1 MSETTSF
8 LLDRRRFLVAVGS
21 VVPASGLAAATR
33 SGDRSGSE
41 SSSDSE
47 SAASESESDAADSNA
62 DSQDEP
68 QPDWRLAGF
77 DQTNVGYHPDLT
89 GPTARARQL
98 WRRDVQVQGLV
109 GVGGV
114 VYASTERDVL
124 AFDAETGEERW
135 RTTVC
140 DNVADQNLVYP
151 PAVADGRVF
160 ASTFA
165 EALYALDAETGDAL
179 WTYSLDH
186 QWGGPIL
193 AADDLVVATDDSRR
207 VFAVDAETGREQ
219 WEYHYHEPLPAT
231 PVVADGTLYL
241 GFDDRSALCA
251 IEPETGAFRWE
262 QAGPDD
268 QWVEAMTVAD
278 GTVYAGWGLP
288 GDEPGH
294 LLAIDAETGEEAWR
308 LETEQTVDTEPA
320 VADETLYVHSG
331 GWLRAVDAETGR
343 VLWRFDTEGAFDR
356 DFYHSIEP
364 PVVADGTV
372 YVGGYDAT
380 VYAVDAETGEQ
391 RWSYAFGQDVPLY
404 VTPVLHRGS
413 LYVGSDSVIALDE
426 TSDDS
431 VSAAF
436 EADQSGADR
445 DDTFQLGEPVELEA
459 LQSRG
464 PIVRYEW
471 DITEEEGVD
480 ARGKRVEHTFPERD
494 DEFVTLRVRGDDGQ
508 VDTVERE
515 LNIVPWQD

>member
-1 MSETTSF
+1 MSETTSSPP
-8 LLDRRRFLVAVGS
+8 DRRRFLAAIGGVL
-21 VVPASGLAAATR
+21 PASGLAAA
-33 SGDRSGSE
+33 DRSDERADSVAN
-41 SSSDSE
+41 SDDDSDSDPDGDPE
-47 SAASESESDAADSNA
+47 SASDA
-62 DSQDEP
+62 DSQDDP
-68 QPDWRLAGF
+68 QPDWRLTGF
-77 DQTNVGYHPDLT
+77 DETNVGYHPDLT
-89 GPTARARQL
+89 GPTERARQR
-98 WRRDVQVQGLV
+98 WRRDVGVQGFV
-109 GVGGV
+109 AVRGT

-124 AFDAETGEERW
+124 AFDAETGERRW

-140 DNVADQNLVYP
+140 DNAASQNRVYP

-165 EALYALDAETGDAL
+165 QVLYALDAETGDAL
-179 WTYSLDH
+179 WTYDLDH
-186 QWGGPIL
+186 RWGGPIL

-207 VFAVDAETGREQ
+207 AFAVDAETGRER
-219 WEYHYHEPLPAT
+219 WEYHYREPLPAT

-241 GFDDRSALCA
+241 GFADRSALCA

-262 QAGPDD
+262 QTGPGDH
-268 QWVEAMTVAD
+268 WVEAMTVAD

-288 GDEPGH
+288 GDEPGY

-320 VADETLYVHSG
+320 VADGTLYVHSG

-343 VLWRFDTEGAFDR
+343 VRWRFDTEGAFDR
-356 DFYHSIEP
+356 DFYHNMEP

-372 YVGGYDAT
+372 YAGGYDAT

-391 RWSYAFGQDVPLY
+391 RWSYAFGQEMPIY

-413 LYVGSDSVIALDE
+413 LYVGSDSVVALDE
-426 TSDDS
+426 TSDGS

-445 DDTFQLGEPVELEA
+445 DDTFQVGEPVELEA

-464 PIVRYEW
+464 PIVQYEW

-515 LNIVPWQD
+515 LNIVPWRD